1 MSLGTDM
8 LAAATTLLNQDNIT
22 ALASELKNRAEALKA
37 RATTAVNDLNTEEGR
52 KQAMDQGIEGLS
64 AALDYFRT
72 RAVADLQLVGSKA
85 EIAADYAYQNTLGSA
100 QAEGLY
106 NQVMGITDSETRQR
120 KLEKILYLYILD
132 QGFRQTPEVD
142 VTIMTPEQRQGFF
155 KSLLNDETRRD
166 QIREMVRNLLYIF
179 NSRLGTSA
187 VQYGHDEV
195 TNDAEVAEL
204 HRQIIDDNV
213 RGTLAEEIDER
224 VDNIN
229 FLESFMRS
237 TVDDFQS
244 GEANDSKYFGASPDT
259 IDMLHRSIYGFIQS
273 HNRYVLEY
281 IKSGDGLRRE
291 KKRLDKLDA
300 TISELEAT
308 MEDGEVSAMRT
319 AIENMRKAID
329 QMLNVQSDGTLRVYQ
344 LGGLDSQLAGVDTT
358 TGDVIIVQVQGKKR
372 AAAGDDA
379 PIGGSASTGV
389 VVGGKRRTRKRM
401 LRKYRKKGTKKRAR
415 KSGKRCRRGRSIKK
429 TKRKIKRRR
438 RKTRKH

>member
-8 LAAATTLLNQDNIT
+8 LAAATTLLNQDNINL
-22 ALASELKNRAEALKA
+22 LASELKTRVESLKA
-37 RATTAVNDLNTEEGR
+37 RATTAVEDLNTEEAR
-52 KQAMDQGIEGLS
+52 QQAMDKGIEGLT

-72 RAVADLQLVGSKA
+72 RAVADLQLVGNKA
-85 EIAADYAYQNTLGSA
+85 NIARDYAYQNTLGSA

-132 QGFRQTPEVD
+132 QGFRQNPEID
-142 VTIMTPEQRQGFF
+142 VTTMTPEQRQSFF
-155 KSLLNDETRRD
+155 KTLLNNETRRD

-195 TNDAEVAEL
+195 NNDAEIADL

-213 RGTLAEEIDER
+213 RATLAEEIDER

-237 TVDDFQS
+237 TINDFQS
-244 GEANDSKYFGASPDT
+244 GEANDSKYFGSTPDT
-259 IDMLHRSIYGFIQS
+259 TDMIHRSIYGFIQS
-273 HNRYVLEY
+273 HNMYVLEY

-300 TISELEAT
+300 TISDLEAT
-308 MEDGEVSAMRT
+308 MEDGEVAAMRT
-319 AIENMRKAID
+319 AIENMRNAID
-329 QMLNVQSDGTLRVYQ
+329 NMLKVQSDGTLRVFQ

-358 TGDVIIVQVQGKKR
+358 TGDVIIVKVQGEKR
-372 AAAGDDA
+372 AAAGDDLHK
-379 PIGGSASTGV
+379 GGSASMGV
-389 VVGGKRRTRKRM
+389 VLGGKRRTRKRM
-401 LRKYRKKGTKKRAR
+401 LRKYKKKSTKKRAR
-415 KSGKRCRRGRSIKK
+415 KSGKRRRRGRSIKK
-429 TKRKIKRRR
+429 TRRKIKRRR

>member
-72 RAVADLQLVGSKA
+72 RAVADLQLVGNKA

-155 KSLLNDETRRD
+155 KSLLNDKTRRD

-213 RGTLAEEIDER
+213 RATLAEEIDER
-224 VDNIN
+224 VDNRN

-259 IDMLHRSIYGFIQS
+259 TDMLHRSIYGFIQS

-358 TGDVIIVQVQGKKR
+358 TGDVIIVKVQGEKR
-372 AAAGDDA
+372 AAAGDDLHK
-379 PIGGSASTGV
+379 GGSASMGV
-389 VVGGKRRTRKRM
+389 VLGGKRRTRKRM
-401 LRKYRKKGTKKRAR
+401 LRKYKKKGTKKRAR
-415 KSGKRCRRGRSIKK
+415 KSGRRRKRGRSIKK